1 VEINRSIWY
10 DHNIDKPES
19 EGRVMFMS
27 GLLNLGSLV
36 LGLIAWIL
44 PVVSLVRY
52 DKIGHRSWAAL
63 SVASIS
69 ACAISL
75 CMQIF
80 YSDHLVRIED
90 WSALMDTSSAV
101 AMVSTVL
108 LVVTIALNAVAF
120 FRYYGKTS
128 KNQ

>member
-1 VEINRSIWY
+1 
-10 DHNIDKPES
+10 
-19 EGRVMFMS
+19 MFMS

-44 PVVSLVRY
+44 PVVSIMRH
-52 DKIGHRSWAAL
+52 DKIDHRSWAVL

-80 YSDHLVRIED
+80 YSDHLVRIAD

-101 AMVSTVL
+101 AMVSTLL
-108 LVVTIALNAVAF
+108 LVVTIVLNAVAF
-120 FRYYGKTS
+120 VKYYGKTS
-128 KNQ
+128 KE